1 MRHVLSAVVENKPGV
16 LSRVAGLFSRRGF
29 NIESLNV
36 APTENK
42 DYSRITVVLDADD
55 MAIEQITK
63 QLFKLINVTKISDVG
78 ENEGIQRELMFVK
91 VHAAPEKRTEIT
103 QTAELLSA
111 KVVDVGADLL
121 TIECSGIP
129 NKLDDLIQ
137 LMEPYGVEEIIRT
150 GAVAFNRSSK

>member
-1 MRHVLSAVVENKPGV
+1 MRHVLSALVENKPGV

-42 DYSRITVVLDADD
+42 DYSRITVVIDADD

-78 ENEGIQRELMFVK
+78 ENEGIQRELLFIK
-91 VHAAPEKRTEIT
+91 VRATPEKRTEIT
-103 QTAELLSA
+103 QTAELLSG
-111 KVVDVGADLL
+111 KVVDVGADML
-121 TIECSGIP
+121 TIECSGVP
-129 NKLDDLIQ
+129 KKLDDLIQ
-137 LMEPYGVEEIIRT
+137 LMDVYGIEEIIRT
-150 GAVAFNRSSK
+150 GTVAFNRSAK